1 MSLFDS
7 NKKPET
13 PEEWSKS
20 APWLTIGMRV
30 YDEESQVFYSKSPTG
45 EAHFCVFWQAPPM
58 LGASNATLDKL
69 KSSLSMSLN
78 PGSFVQFGSLMH
90 DDVEPYLDLYLDGKI
105 DCENPL
111 LLDMAKRRYQM
122 MMDAKNKPL
131 LANGVHAM
139 TRILLITLK
148 VPVRGIDDE
157 QGLESIIESAERLES
172 SLKTVGL
179 KADRLDNSA
188 YLGFM
193 RKLHNPFHKREDWH
207 DDERPLNE
215 QIFQPGDKIKY
226 ERNHIEFSSS
236 EDEKWYAKLLSVK
249 FFPKKASIALM
260 NYVIGDPS
268 GMADQMTNPH
278 WISMTVHYPDQVK
291 KASSIQRRFA
301 MITHQAFGPTINM
314 IPLLGHK
321 KRGMD
326 VLVNSIDN
334 GGGSVVETNFSVWLF
349 HKDLNRLKQFSSSVT
364 TYYSTL
370 GFDMKEDGMLLEPMW
385 TNCLPGEASSESI
398 KATHRYHTMTI
409 KHAIQFLPIIGEWQ
423 GSGPSGVLT
432 FTTRRGSPT
441 LFDLYES
448 TSQSGLIFAE
458 PGMGKSVLTQ
468 LILRDYLAEGAR
480 AWAIDTG
487 YSYFKLCHAVGGE
500 FLKFDETSRVSLNP
514 FTNVIDIEDDIEMI
528 KAMVAKMA
536 APVEGFDDYRMAALE
551 EAIMSVWT
559 RYAQSASITAIAE
572 FCLNQPEQRIKDIG
586 KQLFPF
592 TRMGSYGRWFEGPN
606 NVDLSNFFVVLEL
619 EELKDQPVL
628 QNVILIQLMS
638 RIGYEMYRTASG
650 KKLFILDEAWVLLAD
665 PVMLKA
671 IDAAIRKVRKYKG
684 SMIIVTQSI
693 GDLYATPMGS
703 SIARN
708 ASWQFI
714 LGQKEESIDVA
725 LDSKQFSLDSY
736 GVRMLKMVHTSP
748 GDYSEVMIRRSTNE
762 WGVVRIILD
771 DFEKA
776 MFSTSGDEREFI
788 MAEMN
793 KGRNVVEVI
802 NELLL
807 MQQKPKEVLS

>member
-1 MSLFDS
+1 MSFFGS

-13 PEEWSKS
+13 PEEWSKT

-45 EAHFCVFWQAPPM
+45 EAYFCVFWQAPPL
-58 LGASNATLDKL
+58 LGASNSTLDKL
-69 KSSLSMSLN
+69 KSSLSLSLK

-90 DDVEPYLDLYLDGKI
+90 DDIEPILNLYIDGKV
-105 DCENPL
+105 DCKNDIL
-111 LLDMAKRRYQM
+111 LKLSQRRYQM
-122 MMDAKNKPL
+122 LVDAKTKPSL
-131 LANGVHAM
+131 SNGVVAM
-139 TRILLITLK
+139 SRTLIITLK
-148 VPVRGIDDE
+148 IPVSGFDDE
-157 QGLESIIESAERLES
+157 QGLENIVETSERLES

-179 KADRLDNSA
+179 SVNRLDNKA
-188 YLGFM
+188 YLGFL
-193 RKLHNPFHKREDWH
+193 RKLHNPFAPREEWH
-207 DDERPLNE
+207 DEDRPLNE
-215 QIFQPGDKIKY
+215 QMFQFGDKITY
-226 ERNHIEFSSS
+226 HRNHVEFSAA
-236 EDEKWYAKLLSVK
+236 EDKKWYAKMLSVK

-260 NYVIGDPS
+260 NYIIGDPS
-268 GMADQMTNPH
+268 GLNDQMTNPH
-278 WISMTVHYPDQVK
+278 WISMSIHYPDQVK
-291 KASSIQRRFA
+291 KASSIQKRFA
-301 MITHQAFGPTINM
+301 IITHQAFGPTINM

-326 VLVNSIDN
+326 VLVNSMDN
-334 GGGSVVETNFSVWLF
+334 GGGSVVEASFSIWMF
-349 HKDLNRLKQFSSSVT
+349 HKELSRLKQWTSSAT
-364 TYYSTL
+364 TYFSTL
-370 GFDMKEDGMLLEPMW
+370 GFDMREDGMIMEPMW
-385 TNCLPGEASSESI
+385 ANSLPGEATAESI
-398 KATHRYHTMTI
+398 KNTHRYHTMTV
-409 KHAIQFLPIIGEWQ
+409 KHAIQFLPLIGEWQ
-423 GSGPSGVLT
+423 GSGPSGVLA
-432 FTTRRGSPT
+432 FTTRRGSPAM
-441 LFDLYES
+441 FDLFES

-468 LILRDYLAEGAR
+468 MILADYLAEGAR

-500 FLKFDETSRVSLNP
+500 FLKFDENSRVSLNP

-572 FCLNQPEQRIKDIG
+572 FCLNQPEQRIRDIG

-619 EELKDQPVL
+619 EELKDQPIL

-638 RIGYEMYRTASG
+638 RIGYEMYRTMSG
-650 KKLFILDEAWVLLAD
+650 RKLFILDEAWVLLAD

-693 GDLYATPMGS
+693 GDLYATAMGS

-725 LDSKQFSLDSY
+725 LDSKQFSLDPY

-762 WGVVRIILD
+762 WGVVRVLLD
-771 DFEKA
+771 DFAKA
-776 MFSTSGDEREFI
+776 LFSTSGDEREVI
-788 MAEMN
+788 MKEME
-793 KGRNVVEVI
+793 KGRNVIDVI
-802 NELLL
+802 NEFISKKA
-807 MQQKPKEVLS
+807 KP